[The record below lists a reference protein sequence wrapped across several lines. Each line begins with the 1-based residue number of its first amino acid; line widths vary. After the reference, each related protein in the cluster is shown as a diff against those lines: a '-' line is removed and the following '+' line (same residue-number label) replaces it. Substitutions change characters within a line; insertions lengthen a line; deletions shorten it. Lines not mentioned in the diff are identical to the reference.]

1 MSLLCNPVNQAH
13 IDDLKDRLS
22 GHLIFAPYDPF
33 DDTNELRVVRKLVGI
48 VRAMDKG
55 VLNLKAVQ
63 KVRAE
68 PCRASRN
75 KRFVSSWWSR
85 CRATTTSPSRCGR
98 GRRFLS

>member
-63 KVRAE
+63 KSFTEHPIPGFCFERWLREMVEEGIYSDTALKGV
-68 PCRASRN
+68 A
-75 KRFVSSWWSR
+75 
-85 CRATTTSPSRCGR
+85 
-98 GRRFLS
+98 